1 MSIRRILF
9 KDATSVT
16 PTLLNFIVMEW
27 KRLQIFATQKLYFIF
42 YFIFLTCSSK
52 ITGGWKRFS
61 FTLIFK
67 LIVNSITARNQISP
81 SIHQINKFLVSWGKF
96 QSGIS
101 EVCSKSLGKL
111 GKLIKLCIKKGFK
124 HAHSIKNPEGYFQ
137 FLNAKFYKNNI
148 WTRRHTP

>member
-1 MSIRRILF
+1 VKFKALFSIINFIMMSIRRILF
-9 KDATSVT
+9 KDETSVT

-81 SIHQINKFLVSWGKF
+81 YIHQINKFLVSWGKF

-111 GKLIKLCIKKGFK
+111 GKLIKLCIKKD
-124 HAHSIKNPEGYFQ
+124 
-137 FLNAKFYKNNI
+137 LNMHIQSKTLKAISNF
-148 WTRRHTP
+148 